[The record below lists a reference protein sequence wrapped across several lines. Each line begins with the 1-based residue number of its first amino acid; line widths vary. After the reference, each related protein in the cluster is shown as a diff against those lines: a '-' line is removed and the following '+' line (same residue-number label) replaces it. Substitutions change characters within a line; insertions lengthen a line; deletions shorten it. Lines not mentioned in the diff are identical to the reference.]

1 MELNRFQHEKTK
13 NSKIIV
19 RVCVCAR
26 RSVCVCVHVCACFI
40 KLLLPQTPLTP
51 I

>member
-1 MELNRFQHEKTK
+1 MELYRFQHEKTK

-19 RVCVCAR
+19 RVCAR
-26 RSVCVCVHVCACFI
+26 GSVCVHVCACFI